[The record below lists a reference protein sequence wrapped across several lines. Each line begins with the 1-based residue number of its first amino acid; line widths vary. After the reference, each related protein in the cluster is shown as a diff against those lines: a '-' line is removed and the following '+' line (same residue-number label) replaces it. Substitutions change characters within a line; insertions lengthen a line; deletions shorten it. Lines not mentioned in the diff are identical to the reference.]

1 MIRRLQYLQCD
12 FEIRSQQTFNV
23 VTILIILQYTSNIYR
38 IVFNSVTVITLCYV
52 SLDSTVKIAQ
62 ATVK

>member
-1 MIRRLQYLQCD
+1 MY
-12 FEIRSQQTFNV
+12 FEIKRHQTLNV
-23 VTILIILQYTSNIYR
+23 VRNLIIVQYNSHIYR